1 MFTLKVDHEI
11 ELQLFQRHHA
21 LLLFQ
26 LVEENREHLRKW
38 LPWVDSMVTPYDFES
53 VIPIWLNQI
62 AENSAYNLGI
72 VYKGELVGSIGL
84 HQIDWYNKMASIG
97 YYIAK
102 KAEGRGIIS
111 RTVQALI
118 NYAFFELGLNR
129 IEIRC
134 GVQNK
139 KSRAI
144 PERLGF
150 VKEGII
156 RDGEQLYGYF
166 HDLIIYSKLAR
177 EWKIDGLQN
186 ISG

>member
-21 LLLFQ
+21 LQLYQ

-38 LPWVDSMVTPYDFES
+38 LPWVDSMVSPYDFEA
-53 VIPIWLNQI
+53 VIPVWLNQI

-97 YYIAK
+97 YYLAK
-102 KAEGRGIIS
+102 KAEGHGIIT
-111 RTVQALI
+111 RTVQAVI
-118 NYAFFELGLNR
+118 NYAFFALGLNR

-134 GVQNK
+134 GVQNL

-156 RDGEQLYGYF
+156 RDGEHLNGYF
-166 HDLIIYSKLAR
+166 HDLIIYSMLAR
-177 EWKIDGLQN
+177 EWHSERTPHTAG
-186 ISG
+186 